1 MGIGMA
7 LVPSISK
14 FVERE
19 LMFPAT
25 MLGAAIVLA
34 VVAAMPNISL
44 AAVATVGMGMFAGA
58 TWVNGYALLQENVAD
73 EYRGRTFATLTVMS
87 RLGLFLSLAGFPLLS
102 GVLGQHH
109 GFDIGNLHIDLSGTR
124 LALWIGAAVAA
135 TGAVVA
141 RRGLKRNRLTKP
153 VGLTLMPRLKKGPR
167 KGVLVAFE
175 GVEGAGKGTQ
185 IRLAREWLEE
195 HGWQVLVTREP
206 GGTAVGERLRE
217 LLLDPDTGQVE
228 PRTEA
233 LLFAASRSQ
242 HVATVIR
249 PALEDG
255 KVVLCDRYV
264 DSSLA
269 YQGVARGVG
278 EQDVL
283 TLNVW
288 ATQGLFPDLVILLH
302 VEPDLGLLRG
312 TGDGPDRIELE
323 GSPFMAKVA
332 DAYLRIAE
340 EHPERFVVIDSDRPP
355 DEVHRDVKEA
365 LRRLVR
371 SHATMDTPAYG
382 TQIPPDALEAAGRQ
396 VSDGDRAGA
405 SALGDGDHSGNGS
418 GPAGAGGPPPRKTPE
433 RTDG

>member
-1 MGIGMA
+1 M
-7 LVPSISK
+7 
-14 FVERE
+14 
-19 LMFPAT
+19 
-25 MLGAAIVLA
+25 
-34 VVAAMPNISL
+34 
-44 AAVATVGMGMFAGA
+44 
-58 TWVNGYALLQENVAD
+58 
-73 EYRGRTFATLTVMS
+73 
-87 RLGLFLSLAGFPLLS
+87 
-102 GVLGQHH
+102 
-109 GFDIGNLHIDLSGTR
+109 
-124 LALWIGAAVAA
+124 
-135 TGAVVA
+135 
-141 RRGLKRNRLTKP
+141 
-153 VGLTLMPRLKKGPR
+153 
-167 KGVLVAFE
+167 
-175 GVEGAGKGTQ
+175 
-185 IRLAREWLEE
+185 
-195 HGWQVLVTREP
+195 
-206 GGTAVGERLRE
+206 
-217 LLLDPDTGQVE
+217 
-228 PRTEA
+228 
-233 LLFAASRSQ
+233 
-242 HVATVIR
+242 IR

-355 DEVHRDVKEA
+355 DAVHDDVRDA

-371 SHATMDTPAYG
+371 SHTAVDTPAHG
-382 TQIPPDALEAAGRQ
+382 TTITKDMIEAGPPTAAGPATAAGPPVAPPDGE
-396 VSDGDRAGA
+396 
-405 SALGDGDHSGNGS
+405 HGNGS
-418 GPAGAGGPPPRKTPE
+418 GPARPSGPPARRASD